1 MKTQLMA
8 GTALAAAAMLVA
20 GGALAADKKMMKPSI
35 SVNGYY
41 EGVVGGLLGDSQE
54 KTYTYMG
61 VDVDGTDAVT
71 WTDPA
76 AATVV
81 ALPMGKM
88 STKKDTSALD
98 TRTDAEVHFN
108 GRATL
113 DSGIKIH
120 TRWELEGQYNHS
132 TGDPIDEYF
141 LSLAGS
147 FGQIILG
154 GTEGAAV
161 KMLTGFSGSWATGV
175 GESLSFDDAWIPTAS
190 AGANFEVLRHSR
202 LSTGDGEKISY
213 LSPKLG
219 GFQIGVSYEP
229 RVSNND
235 DNSRVDAEMDR
246 HDALHGAASF
256 SGKFGEVGFGG
267 GFGVLNAQAANMDGA
282 EDYKA
287 WIAAARLDF
296 GPARIAAAYKR
307 TSDPTA
313 MRGQLVDLG
322 VRYTAGANSFSLTG
336 MQGEMKDTDESHTKV
351 MASYARGLGPGVKV
365 HANIIWN
372 ESQSMTMM
380 GGQYALNGDERPDG
394 DTNDYMQQ
402 SSEQKNSGMALVTGI
417 RVSF

>member
-1 MKTQLMA
+1 MRQHLMA
-8 GTALAAAAMLVA
+8 GTALVAATMLVA

-41 EGVVGGLLGDSQE
+41 EGVVGGLLGDNQD
-54 KTYTYMG
+54 KTYTYTG
-61 VDVDGTDAVT
+61 VDVDGTAAVT

-76 AATVV
+76 ADTVV

-98 TRTDAEVHFN
+98 TRTDAEIHFN

-175 GESLSFDDAWIPTAS
+175 GESLSFDDAWVPTAS
-190 AGANFEVLRHSR
+190 AGGNFEVLRHSR

-213 LSPKLG
+213 ISPKLG
-219 GFQIGVSYEP
+219 GFQIGATYEP
-229 RVSNND
+229 RVANND
-235 DNSRVDAEMDR
+235 DNNRVNAEMDR

-267 GFGVLNAQAANMDGA
+267 GFGLITAQAANTAGA

-287 WIAAARLDF
+287 WIGAARLDF

-313 MRGQLVDLG
+313 MRGQLVDVG

-351 MASYARGLGPGVKV
+351 MASYARALGPGVKV

-372 ESQSMTMM
+372 DSQSKTTM
-380 GGQYALNGDERPDG
+380 GGQYALDGTVRPDG
-394 DTNDYMQQ
+394 DVGDYMQQ
-402 SSEQKNSGMALVTGI
+402 SSEQNNSGIALVTGI